1 MELHH
6 RGGLPC
12 WQRWWAFRPP
22 VVAPPSL
29 ASLAVIACGVH
40 GPETG
45 RGQRDEHLRVFGD
58 CGRQIVMATVHA
70 GVYELPGIAG
80 IEIRAG
86 RAGDS
91 ASVVASGPHPKL
103 ATEAVGSCQ
112 TDRIRTEPSILRFIP
127 PGLEVAGGGATHHLR
142 HHADGV
148 GTGRK
153 AWQCRNR
160 NAQRSSGHD
169 WRPSVSAVRGCALV
183 GGAKRATRSSM
194 AESVTW
200 KARTRNGS
208 ALPSVQT

>member
-153 AWQCRNR
+153 AGSVETAMPSAAVVTTGDLQSRRSEDALLWGGQSERRDHQWRNR
-160 NAQRSSGHD
+160 
-169 WRPSVSAVRGCALV
+169 
-183 GGAKRATRSSM
+183 
-194 AESVTW
+194 
-200 KARTRNGS
+200 
-208 ALPSVQT
+208 

>member
-1 MELHH
+1 MPHVVVTVLAERLTDMSIALVVD
-6 RGGLPC
+6 GAAPQGSPVLATLVGIP
-12 WQRWWAFRPP
+12 AP

-142 HHADGV
+142 HHAAD
-148 GTGRK
+148 
-153 AWQCRNR
+153 
-160 NAQRSSGHD
+160 
-169 WRPSVSAVRGCALV
+169 
-183 GGAKRATRSSM
+183 
-194 AESVTW
+194 E
-200 KARTRNGS
+200 
-208 ALPSVQT
+208 